1 MDLSDRKKKILSAV
15 IETNIKNKNAQAVS
29 SKQLQEDYLP
39 MLSSATIRNELNALE
54 EMGYLTH
61 LHTSSGRVPT
71 RVGYEKYINELM
83 HEKKLTQ
90 REREAIKS
98 NFAQKLVNVRD
109 IIERSAKTIS
119 KATNYAS
126 VVYSGPSRN
135 AIIEDIKLYPV
146 SATTQLI
153 IVVTDEKVINEL
165 ANLGTNDEDNLKSA
179 GDVLK
184 ELFIGKP
191 LSLIKDREF
200 RDKVVNKQ
208 LKKYKDVF
216 DKVLDAI
223 QASEEH
229 LLNEITIAG
238 KDKLIEYPE
247 FNDVEKLKKTVSALE
262 KSETIIPIMSNND
275 DVELSI
281 NFGEDNSGLEDCS
294 VVTVSCNVQ
303 GKPKITAGVIGP
315 MRMDYPKAISVLKEV
330 AETIEN
336 SLKEGDYWWTK
347 KNKKTVAMKT
357 KNVANKIATKKN
369 IAVAK
374 NLKNK
379 LTN

>member
-179 GDVLK
+179 GEVLK

-336 SLKEGDYWWTK
+336 SLKEGDY
-347 KNKKTVAMKT
+347 
-357 KNVANKIATKKN
+357 
-369 IAVAK
+369 
-374 NLKNK
+374 
-379 LTN
+379 

>member
-71 RVGYEKYINELM
+71 KVGYEKYINELM

-179 GDVLK
+179 GEVLK

-294 VVTVSCNVQ
+294 VITVSCNVQ

-336 SLKEGDYWWTK
+336 SLKEGDY
-347 KNKKTVAMKT
+347 
-357 KNVANKIATKKN
+357 
-369 IAVAK
+369 
-374 NLKNK
+374 
-379 LTN
+379 